1 MLYLLSKQKKI
12 TVAGIAGKA
21 VFWRWQPSAIQHP
34 DERGSTQ
41 LWNVGRVVQD
51 YTGGCHLHTRR
62 RENME
67 SHIHSTIFCTLYPS
81 SRSRGGSL
89 GIVFDY
95 GLDDQAIEVRSPEE
109 AKRIFPPASVSRPAL
124 EPTQLPVQWVPEVL
138 SPRVK
143 RGRGVRLTT
152 YPHLVSRSWVSM
164 SYASSPPAPPKMCC
178 GTVFPISVIET
189 VTEAGTADLV
199 EGRISET

>member
-1 MLYLLSKQKKI
+1 
-12 TVAGIAGKA
+12 
-21 VFWRWQPSAIQHP
+21 
-34 DERGSTQ
+34 
-41 LWNVGRVVQD
+41 
-51 YTGGCHLHTRR
+51 
-62 RENME
+62 ME
-67 SHIHSTIFCTLYPS
+67 SHTHSTIFCTLYPS

-124 EPTQLPVQWVPEVL
+124 EPTQPPVQWVPEVL

-152 YPHLVSRSWVSM
+152 YPHLVSRSWVSR
-164 SYASSPPAPPKMCC
+164 SYASSPPASKNVLWDC
-178 GTVFPISVIET
+178 FPYICYRNSHGSWHCWFSRRPHFRDVVLPHRHEQ
-189 VTEAGTADLV
+189 
-199 EGRISET
+199 